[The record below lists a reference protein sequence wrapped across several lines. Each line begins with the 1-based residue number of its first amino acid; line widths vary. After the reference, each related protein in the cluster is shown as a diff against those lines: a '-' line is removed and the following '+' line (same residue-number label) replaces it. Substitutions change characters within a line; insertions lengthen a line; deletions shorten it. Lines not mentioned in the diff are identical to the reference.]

1 MKNINLRIMGGLG
14 NQLYQYAAARY
25 VQTVSKS
32 EKIII
37 DVGGY
42 ERYKIRNLE
51 INNILKN
58 HNVVLKKNDVIVF
71 GIVREIFHVYQR
83 LYHSIF
89 HKHASMSK
97 LNLGKTTYLLSSI
110 EFNKKKLNNLNKEIY
125 MYGYFVSA
133 DIAQHMRV
141 ELQNEIVGPS
151 EMSKTSLKYLND
163 IQTSNSVGISV
174 RCGDDYKNNGWPVCS
189 KEYYLSGINLIK
201 QNYNNLKIFIFS
213 DDIKKI
219 KREKWFDGMEA
230 TYIDDVDVCESF
242 ELLRNCKNYVCS
254 NSSFSWW
261 GAFLSYNENAIIYSP
276 NYIFADIRENE
287 KVMLPNMVILDYITG
302 EEIDC

>member
-1 MKNINLRIMGGLG
+1 MGGLG
-14 NQLYQYAAARY
+14 NQLHQYAAARY

-58 HNVVLKKNDVIVF
+58 HNVVFKKNDVIVF

-110 EFNKKKLNNLNKEIY
+110 
-125 MYGYFVSA
+125 
-133 DIAQHMRV
+133 
-141 ELQNEIVGPS
+141 
-151 EMSKTSLKYLND
+151 
-163 IQTSNSVGISV
+163 
-174 RCGDDYKNNGWPVCS
+174 
-189 KEYYLSGINLIK
+189 
-201 QNYNNLKIFIFS
+201 
-213 DDIKKI
+213 
-219 KREKWFDGMEA
+219 
-230 TYIDDVDVCESF
+230 
-242 ELLRNCKNYVCS
+242 
-254 NSSFSWW
+254 
-261 GAFLSYNENAIIYSP
+261 
-276 NYIFADIRENE
+276 
-287 KVMLPNMVILDYITG
+287 
-302 EEIDC
+302 